1 MKAVAQ
7 RDIRPE
13 AGRFVACEPTMLP
26 VEVIHQ
32 NALQQSRQGT
42 GNAI

>member
-1 MKAVAQ
+1 MAQ
-7 RDIRPE
+7 PE
-13 AGRFVACEPTMLP
+13 GSPKAGRFVACEPTALP
-26 VEVIHQ
+26 VEVIDQ